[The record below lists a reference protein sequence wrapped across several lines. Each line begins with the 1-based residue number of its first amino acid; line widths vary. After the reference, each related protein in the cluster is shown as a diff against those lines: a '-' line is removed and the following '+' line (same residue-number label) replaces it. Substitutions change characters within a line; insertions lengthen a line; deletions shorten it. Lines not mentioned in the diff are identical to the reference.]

1 MPSPRSAK
9 RPAPRTERAELLANV
24 AAMYYQ
30 EDMLQEAIARRVG
43 VTRSMVSRLLSEARQ
58 RGIVEVRIHRPLQ
71 FDGDLAAELVSRF
84 GMQEAHVVV
93 VPEDGNE
100 RLLEKLGQAAAGV
113 LKDFLAPNRILGVT
127 WGTAIRAVVDA
138 LEGDAPF
145 PLKVVQ
151 LGGAGQSRIRDY
163 DGHALVQ
170 RVVQKLGGE
179 AFYLNAPLI
188 VENARTAE
196 LLLSHRAIR
205 ETIELGRQCDVAVL
219 GVGSTDPRYSTLYHA
234 GYFTLDE
241 LKNMIEAGAVGNVC
255 GLHFNLRGEPTSPEF
270 DRRLVSL
277 RRQDLLGIPIRL
289 GVAGGRGK
297 ARALLGALR
306 GGYVNVLVTD
316 NLLVGELLRLDKEA
330 KPLTG
335 RRVPRDGGARD
346 VGSGIAN
353 RMPRRSRLPR

>member
-1 MPSPRSAK
+1 
-9 RPAPRTERAELLANV
+9 
-24 AAMYYQ
+24 MYYQ
-30 EDMLQEAIARRVG
+30 DGLLQEAIARRVG
-43 VTRSMVSRLLSEARQ
+43 LTRSMVSRLLGEARR
-58 RGIVEVRIHRPLQ
+58 RGIVEIRIHRPLQ
-71 FDGDLAAELVSRF
+71 FDGGLAAELAARF
-84 GMQEAHVVV
+84 GLRGAHVVV
-93 VPEDGNE
+93 VPEEGNE

-113 LKDFLAPNRILGVT
+113 LKGFLAPNRILGVT

-138 LEGDAPF
+138 LESDVQL

-151 LGGAGQSRIRDY
+151 LGGAGHSRIRDY

-170 RVVQKLGGE
+170 RVAQKLGGE
-179 AFYLNAPLI
+179 AFYLNAPLV

-196 LLLSHRAIR
+196 LLLSNRAIR
-205 ETIELGRQCDVAVL
+205 ETIGLGRQCDVAVL

-255 GLHFNLRGEPTSPEF
+255 GLHFDLQGQPTSPEF

-297 ARALLGALR
+297 VRALLGALR

-316 NLLVGELLRLDKEA
+316 NLVVGELLRLQTE
-330 KPLTG
+330 T
-335 RRVPRDGGARD
+335 
-346 VGSGIAN
+346 
-353 RMPRRSRLPR
+353 